1 MKRFQKTSKDVSCFC
16 GHKQVAVLHF
26 DSPRAQKCCLANDEK
41 SNKSYRTFEF
51 KVALAI
57 SSVCHVQVTFLSG
70 PPLVSSVDEILCPR
84 RWLSRGTPTN
94 RKIFH
99 CVSISNAEWSA
110 GGEEGWEKR

>member
-1 MKRFQKTSKDVSCFC
+1 MSKDVSCFC

-57 SSVCHVQVTFLSG
+57 LSVCHVQDWALPGTTTVESTDTVPRIAGMKISLFIMG
-70 PPLVSSVDEILCPR
+70 P
-84 RWLSRGTPTN
+84 N
-94 RKIFH
+94 Q
-99 CVSISNAEWSA
+99 ISDAICLLANA
-110 GGEEGWEKR
+110 